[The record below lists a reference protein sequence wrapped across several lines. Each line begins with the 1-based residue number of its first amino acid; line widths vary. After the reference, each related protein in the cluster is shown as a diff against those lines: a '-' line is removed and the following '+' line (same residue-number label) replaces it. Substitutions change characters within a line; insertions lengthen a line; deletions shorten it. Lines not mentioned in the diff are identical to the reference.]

1 MARAV
6 SYGLLLSLLLPLSA
20 AHAVFVL
27 RKGETEPIV
36 GHLISENARQ
46 LVVRVETGDSDRN
59 SVVPRDEIEEL
70 IYTVDRERL
79 AALSPAQPA
88 AYREYAEEL
97 AEMKADPEARDTARR
112 LFVIAAQLD
121 RTTQGRSALLG
132 LATLART
139 PQEEAAAR
147 GAAYMADAVHDRG
160 LLRPW
165 QTVKLAATP
174 TAEASDELLKS
185 LVLAR
190 HGDFVAAKRV
200 AESPKGKAQ
209 YAQIE
214 SIFPRREFLGAC
226 TSGRLTDDQLRR
238 LLSAE
243 LALLRGDAVST
254 KAESTPADWSR
265 AARTKSG
272 LAAVPSTSFEYL
284 TEFDPQA
291 SVYRDGKWQ
300 RP

>member
-1 MARAV
+1 M
-6 SYGLLLSLLLPLSA
+6 LLLPPLPA
-20 AHAVFVL
+20 QAVFVL
-27 RKGETEPIV
+27 RKGATEPIV
-36 GHLISENARQ
+36 GHLVSENARQ
-46 LVVRVETGDSDRN
+46 VVVRVENGDSERN
-59 SVVPRDEIEEL
+59 SVVPRDDVEEL

-79 AALSPAQPA
+79 AALTPAQPD

-121 RTTQGRSALLG
+121 RTAQGRSALLG

-139 PQEEAAAR
+139 PQEEAASRA
-147 GAAYMADAVHDRG
+147 AAYMADAVHDRG
-160 LLRPW
+160 VLRPW
-165 QTVKLAATP
+165 QTAKLAATTSVEP
-174 TAEASDELLKS
+174 SDELLKS

-214 SIFPRREFLGAC
+214 SILPRREFLGAC
-226 TSGRLTDDQLRR
+226 TSGRLSDDQLRR

-243 LALLRGDAVST
+243 LALLRGDAVSSRP
-254 KAESTPADWSR
+254 ESTAGDWSR
-265 AARTKSG
+265 ATRSRGG
-272 LAAVPSTSFEYL
+272 LAPVPSTSLEYL

-291 SVYRDGKWQ
+291 SIYRDGKWQ